1 MLKATPIFLFALFNS
16 AAGAEYLRKLQTTA
30 AATTYTTTAD
40 LANDAVIPC
49 PSGDAD
55 TAEENVIEEPAATA
69 VLEENQNPVETTAA
83 TTTYTTTADEVTV
96 DDDIDCTGDDVSCDY
111 VEEPIAVP
119 CPTDIALID
128 DVVSPPT
135 NLADPVLTPTNVAH
149 SVLPPVKTTID
160 DAATP
165 SINVVDVYPPVLPPI
180 DYTTVGTGHDVVSPI
195 YC

>member
-1 MLKATPIFLFALFNS
+1 MLRATPIFLFALFNS

-30 AATTYTTTAD
+30 AATTYTTTID

-49 PSGDAD
+49 PD
-55 TAEENVIEEPAATA
+55 TAEENVIEEPPATA
-69 VLEENQNPVETTAA
+69 ALGEDQNPVETTAA
-83 TTTYTTTADEVTV
+83 TTTYTNTADDVTV
-96 DDDIDCTGDDVSCDY
+96 DDDIDCTDDG
-111 VEEPIAVP
+111 VEPKIAVP

-128 DVVSPPT
+128 DDVSPP
-135 NLADPVLTPTNVAH
+135 NNLDLADPVLT
-149 SVLPPVKTTID
+149 PVKTTID

-180 DYTTVGTGHDVVSPI
+180 DYTTVGTGHDVVSPT